1 MAVDPKSKETRKRLE
16 KCWAMEL
23 NWDLFPDDLKK
34 VTKLCSD
41 YSHMVMIK
49 LLMYS
54 HTCLSNSIMF

>member
-16 KCWAMEL
+16 KCWVMEL

-41 YSHMVMIK
+41 YSHMVMIRK
-49 LLMYS
+49 
-54 HTCLSNSIMF
+54 TFDV